1 MCSFDLQKRIDEFKA
16 RVDLFYRDSLSK
28 ELLKK
33 FEEHFKNVLLSETK
47 PEDEL
52 LARAARIQFVGF
64 LVEQTDNKASTGKT
78 YRLLLS
84 KEDRAF
90 ARASMFKLS
99 GCYEWNNILTYG
111 KCVPDNVEITKI
123 NKNDLIEL
131 QQIIVYSRG
140 KETTLGYNMPTLSI
154 EQIMAQIPDDIV
166 SKVAAFS
173 LQLEDKYPLDNYNQ
187 VMGMYGFRVVLY
199 RSLVD

>member
-64 LVEQTDNKASTGKT
+64 LVEHTDNKASTGKT

-90 ARASMFKLS
+90 TRASMFKLS

-123 NKNDLIEL
+123 NKNDFCDFNKSLFLAAEKKQPWVIICLLCPLSRLWPRYLMILCLKLPLLACNWRINILLTTTIRLWVCMVSELFFIE
-131 QQIIVYSRG
+131 V
-140 KETTLGYNMPTLSI
+140 
-154 EQIMAQIPDDIV
+154 
-166 SKVAAFS
+166 
-173 LQLEDKYPLDNYNQ
+173 
-187 VMGMYGFRVVLY
+187 
-199 RSLVD
+199 